1 MPRLNF
7 RRSSDF
13 SPALFYG
20 YHCLMKLPP
29 SQSPSAPFQA
39 TFRILSKLPNSMPS
53 IIMPSA
59 ALLLLMSA
67 LPVESLHS
75 QV

>member
-1 MPRLNF
+1 MEF
-7 RRSSDF
+7 
-13 SPALFYG
+13 G
-20 YHCLMKLPP
+20 WM
-29 SQSPSAPFQA
+29 
-39 TFRILSKLPNSMPS
+39 LST
-53 IIMPSA
+53 PSA

>member
-1 MPRLNF
+1 
-7 RRSSDF
+7 
-13 SPALFYG
+13 
-20 YHCLMKLPP
+20 LMKPPP
-29 SQSPSAPFQA
+29 SQSPGGPFQA
-39 TFRILSKLPNSMPS
+39 TFRILSQLPNSMPS

>member
-13 SPALFYG
+13 SPALF

>member
-1 MPRLNF
+1 
-7 RRSSDF
+7 
-13 SPALFYG
+13 
-20 YHCLMKLPP
+20 MKLPP

>member
-13 SPALFYG
+13 SPA